1 MDTVRYLSMSFNWL
15 AFFTA
20 CFFAYYYFLKLRNR
34 ERMLLIEK
42 NIDISEIYKTKT
54 RKFPWFILGFTIL
67 GASLGIIACIII
79 LLLTQFDDPTGGI
92 LLLLTSA
99 LLMGSI
105 GIIVGNIVEK
115 RRA

>member
-54 RKFPWFILGFTIL
+54 RKFPWFILGYTLL
-67 GASLGIIACIII
+67 GVSLGSLIGLLIFG
-79 LLLTQFDDPTGGI
+79 LLLDLDGI
-92 LLLLTSA
+92 AFILSPV

-105 GIIVGNIVEK
+105 GIIVGNIIEK

>member
-1 MDTVRYLSMSFNWL
+1 
-15 AFFTA
+15 
-20 CFFAYYYFLKLRNR
+20 LK
-34 ERMLLIEK
+34 K
-42 NIDISEIYKTKT
+42 ISISRKYIKLT